1 MSARQTAAVVDLAA
15 AGWAARLDA
24 RALTADER
32 RALDAWLAAD
42 VRHLGALARA
52 RALLLSRLDAPFP
65 VGAPVTTP
73 AGSAAPGRVPLPSR
87 RGLLAAAASVA
98 GLAALGAG
106 MRQPAARQAYSSA
119 VGEVRHIPLDDGS
132 TLTLNTDS
140 AVTLADE
147 AGRRLVYLERGEAFF
162 EVASRT
168 DRPFVLRG
176 PLVQLA
182 TNDGACCARLNPGGA
197 PGGTMTV
204 AVVSGTV
211 AVEGAPSA
219 LAETL
224 ERATGRDWTVRGGQD
239 AVLAA
244 AGQQVSVRAGGAGH
258 GTLVS
263 VETMAPGALDRALMW
278 REGRLAFAGET
289 LAQAVADFA
298 RYSRRRIVLASDRLA
313 PRHVS
318 GLFNA
323 TDIDGFAHAVA
334 VAFNAKYRQEG
345 DVIILYD

>member
-1 MSARQTAAVVDLAA
+1 MSARQTAAAVDLAA

-52 RALLLSRLDAPFP
+52 RALLLSPLDAPI
-65 VGAPVTTP
+65 PVTAP
-73 AGSAAPGRVPLPSR
+73 AESAAPGRVPLPSR

-119 VGEVRHIPLDDGS
+119 VGEVRHIPLEDGS

-140 AVTLADE
+140 AITLADE
-147 AGRRLVYLERGEAFF
+147 AGRRLVYLERGEAYV
-162 EVASRT
+162 EVAPRT
-168 DRPFVLRG
+168 DRPFILRG

-197 PGGTMTV
+197 MTV

-224 ERATGRDWTVRGGQD
+224 ERATGRDWTLHPGGRTPCSRWRGSRSACAPAAPAMARWSVSRPWPRARWTVR
-239 AVLAA
+239 
-244 AGQQVSVRAGGAGH
+244 
-258 GTLVS
+258 
-263 VETMAPGALDRALMW
+263 
-278 REGRLAFAGET
+278 
-289 LAQAVADFA
+289 
-298 RYSRRRIVLASDRLA
+298 
-313 PRHVS
+313 
-318 GLFNA
+318 
-323 TDIDGFAHAVA
+323 
-334 VAFNAKYRQEG
+334 
-345 DVIILYD
+345 